1 MEIKAFTFSNM
12 TKDIVSD
19 ITKKVIEYF
28 TMEKIN
34 VPEFLNTIDKYRKVV
49 RESNTMKKYE
59 DIFYL
64 LLEDSNIP
72 LVDMLKIMY
81 NLERDVILVHGIS
94 EVKHLMEMAESLI
107 RYLISTAQQ
116 EQYEKDQQSKKEVED
131 LNKFMNKDGETCNC
145 FDFDE

>member
-1 MEIKAFTFSNM
+1 M

-49 RESNTMKKYE
+49 RETNTMKKYE

-64 LLEDSNIP
+64 LLEDNNIP

>member
-1 MEIKAFTFSNM
+1 MKIKPFTFSNM

-49 RESNTMKKYE
+49 RETNTMKKYE

-64 LLEDSNIP
+64 LLEDNNIP